1 MAEIQSLSQIFKGI
15 ILRIPDYQRGY
26 SWGESEIEALWRDLE
41 RARTQKRTHFTGVI
55 TVNKF
60 SDDDFQNLLSEGI
73 KEENIIKGSNS
84 LAIDGKEYK
93 LYNVVD
99 GQQRFTTILI
109 LLFCLINKLNDKEKQ
124 ERLLK
129 KYFRKETESK
139 NHYFFGYH
147 IDVPSRNYLLNNIFE
162 EKQYQETQ
170 DVETLY
176 THNLQ
181 DAKAYFLHKIDK
193 FSTNA
198 IEDCIYTI
206 ENRLKFFM
214 LILDEEVDIS
224 MVFETMNFRGKQLSG
239 LERFKN
245 RVLYLLSHNK
255 KINEELKANRRKE
268 VNDVWLEIYRWLG
281 KGGESKL
288 TDDEFL
294 KAFWIIQFSDDN
306 MIDKD
311 FKAYQKQIFETD
323 FKDEESSH
331 IGIDMIWLQNMKKA
345 ISLWYFIN
353 NPYDINDDKEFNFQY
368 TEAIQRSLYRIAH
381 FPKGLG
387 KYMQTLILALLM
399 RLLPKNDEY
408 IEPENN
414 PLEWIEKLLWHIER
428 HNIICFLFYGNNTRF
443 NREHIFRFSSLFY
456 NKKRSIEHLILE
468 LNRGWTKHFSWNA
481 VVKNIRNTVEFWHGW
496 DGINFILREYEES
509 LSGRIVPNNEAK
521 VKFIYPTENDTHRSS
536 YQKINTLQLKN
547 RNIYTYSLGNLLIT
561 KGNTTSKDFKSI
573 KDDIRKSTRSIIYQS
588 EQEILEYSD
597 WTTDNITERGKKIL
611 NAILEKW
618 KIEKPKERE
627 YDELFKA

>member
-1 MAEIQSLSQIFKGI
+1 MAEIQSLSQIFGNI
-15 ILRIPDYQRGY
+15 LLRIPDYQRGY

-73 KEENIIKGSNS
+73 KEENIITESNS
-84 LAIDGKEYK
+84 LVMNREEYK

-129 KYFRKETESK
+129 KYFRKETENK

-162 EKQYQETQ
+162 EKKYQESQ

-181 DAKAYFLHKIDK
+181 DAKAYFLDKIDK

-255 KINEELKANRRKE
+255 KINEELKSNRRKE

-294 KAFWIIQFSDDN
+294 KAFWIIQFSGES

-331 IGIDMIWLQNMKKA
+331 IGVDMIWLQSMKKA

-353 NPYDINDDKEFNFQY
+353 NPYDVNDDKEFNFQY
-368 TEAIQRSLYRIAH
+368 TEAIQRSLYRITH

-387 KYMQTLILALLM
+387 KYMQTLILAVLM
-399 RLLPKNDEY
+399 RHLPKNNEY
-408 IEPENN
+408 IETNNN
-414 PLEWIEKLLWHIER
+414 PLEWIEDILWHIER
-428 HNIICFLFYGNNTRF
+428 HNVMFFLFHGNNTGF
-443 NREHIFRFSSLFY
+443 NRENIFRLSSSFY
-456 NKKRSIEHLILE
+456 NKKRSIDDLMIELEHG
-468 LNRGWTKHFSWNA
+468 RKKDFSWYG
-481 VVKNIRNTVEFWHGW
+481 VMKNIKHDANSWHGW
-496 DGINFILREYEES
+496 YGTNFILREYEES
-509 LSGRIVPNNEAK
+509 LSGRIVPNNEAN
-521 VKFIYPTENDTHRSS
+521 VRFIYPTENDTHRRS
-536 YQKINTLQLKN
+536 YQEINKLQLRN
-547 RNIYTYSLGNLLIT
+547 RNVYTYSLGNLLIT

-597 WTTDNITERGKKIL
+597 WTRHTITERGKKIL
-611 NAILEKW
+611 NTILEKW
-618 KIEKPKERE
+618 KIEKPKEKE
-627 YDELFKA
+627 YDELLKE

>member
-1 MAEIQSLSQIFKGI
+1 MAEIQSLSQIFGNI
-15 ILRIPDYQRGY
+15 LLRIPDYQRGY

-60 SDDDFQNLLSEGI
+60 SNDDFQNLLSEGI
-73 KEENIIKGSNS
+73 KEENIITESNS
-84 LAIDGKEYK
+84 LVMNREEYK

-129 KYFRKETESK
+129 KYFRKETENK

-162 EKQYQETQ
+162 EKKYQENQ

-181 DAKAYFLHKIDK
+181 DAKAYFLDKIDK

-294 KAFWIIQFSDDN
+294 KAFWIIQFSGES

-323 FKDEESSH
+323 FKAEESSH

-353 NPYDINDDKEFNFQY
+353 NPYDVNDDKEFNFQY
-368 TEAIQRSLYRIAH
+368 TKTIQRSLYRIAH

-468 LNRGWTKHFSWNA
+468 LNRGWTKHFSWNV

-509 LSGRIVPNNEAK
+509 LSGRIVPNNEAN
-521 VKFIYPTENDTHRSS
+521 VRFIYPTENDIHRRS
-536 YQKINTLQLKN
+536 YQQINRSQLRN
-547 RNIYTYSLGNLLIT
+547 RNVYTYSLGNLLIT

-597 WTTDNITERGKKIL
+597 WTTDTITERGKKIL
-611 NAILEKW
+611 DTILEKW
-618 KIEKPKERE
+618 KIDKPKERE